1 MWQAFS
7 EQLANYWPFG
17 PETSWMLRVFLIVFM
32 TMLLNYLS
40 NRLFRRLS
48 VRLELTSNV
57 WDDLLLAAAR
67 RPIAAL
73 IWIFGAAWALEVI
86 DRQTGTLLMDVVGPM
101 RRMAVIVLITWFL
114 IRLIQR
120 AEVALVSPQKVKTPM
135 DQTTVG
141 AIGKL
146 LRLSIIITTA
156 LVVLQNFGY
165 SVSGVM
171 AFGGIGGIAVGFAA
185 KDLLANFFGGL
196 MIYLDRPFKV
206 GDWIRS
212 PDKNIEGTVEEIGWR
227 QTRIRTFDKRPLYV
241 PNATFASISVENPS
255 RMTNRRI
262 YETIGVR
269 YDDVGRVK
277 AIVADVHAMLRQHEE
292 IDQEQTLIVNLNSF
306 GASSVDF
313 FIYTFTRTTNWIRFH
328 EIKQDVLLRI
338 IEIIEARGAEV
349 AFPTQTLHLAS
360 LPDAVAA
367 QGALSSQTESRSE
380 RAPAKA

>member
-1 MWQAFS
+1 MWQGLS
-7 EQLANYWPFG
+7 EQLASYWPFEQG
-17 PETSWMLRVFLIVFM
+17 TSWMLRVFLIVFM
-32 TMLLNYLS
+32 TMLVNYFS
-40 NRLFRRLS
+40 NRLFRRLHL
-48 VRLELTSNV
+48 RLMQTDTV
-57 WDDLLLAAAR
+57 WDDLLLSAAR

-73 IWIFGAAWALEVI
+73 IWLFGAAWALEVI
-86 DRQTGTLLMDVVGPM
+86 DRQTGTLLMDVVDPM
-101 RRMAVIVLITWFL
+101 RRIGVIVLITWFL
-114 IRLIQR
+114 IRLIR
-120 AEVALVSPQKVKTPM
+120 RGEAALVSPDKVKTPM

-156 LVVLQNFGY
+156 LVVLQSFGY

-185 KDLLANFFGGL
+185 KDMLANFFGGL

-269 YDDVGRVK
+269 YDDVSRVK
-277 AIVADVHAMLRQHEE
+277 EIVADVHAMLSQHEE
-292 IDQEQTLIVNLNSF
+292 IDQDQTLIVNLNSF

-313 FIYTFTRTTNWIRFH
+313 FIYTFTRTTNWVRFH
-328 EIKQDVLLRI
+328 AIKQDVLLRI
-338 IEIIEARGAEV
+338 IDIIEARGAEV

-360 LPDAVAA
+360 VPEAVDRLPSGLQAADAP
-367 QGALSSQTESRSE
+367 G
-380 RAPAKA
+380 KA